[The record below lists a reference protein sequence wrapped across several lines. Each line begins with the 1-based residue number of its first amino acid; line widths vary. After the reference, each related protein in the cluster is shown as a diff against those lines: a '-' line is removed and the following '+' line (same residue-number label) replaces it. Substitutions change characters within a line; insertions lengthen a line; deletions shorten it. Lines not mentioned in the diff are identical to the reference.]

1 MLLGEG
7 AILGVGEHLMHENQT
22 TTREEVPVA
31 DIRAGDWILPPD
43 DEGLGTPEQFLWRC
57 FGPRSPS
64 GEFRWSF
71 KTTAGV
77 RHFDQ
82 GATVYRVTSAEHPK
96 AGAVD
101 AVEDEVSLDVVHAL
115 AEAEEHSAEVRL
127 VRAVFIGVAVS
138 IPVFVVIWV
147 GLVALAVGSKDP
159 DWAVWLG
166 MAAVIG
172 IVNGV
177 FFGALGAFVT
187 QAHVL
192 DDVDRH
198 ATQMV
203 ESARAHRTD
212 THPSSS
218 SP

>member
-1 MLLGEG
+1 MPDD
-7 AILGVGEHLMHENQT
+7 HT
-22 TTREEVPVA
+22 TIREEVPVA
-31 DIRAGDWILPPD
+31 DTRAGDWIASPAEED
-43 DEGLGTPEQFLWRC
+43 QGIPEQVLWR
-57 FGPRSPS
+57 FGHRSPS
-64 GEFRWSF
+64 GKFGWSF

-82 GATVYRVTSAEHPK
+82 GATVYRVIKTALPE
-96 AGAVD
+96 AGAID
-101 AVEDEVSLDVVHAL
+101 AVEDEVSLDAVHAL
-115 AEAEEHSAEVRL
+115 AEAEEHSAEVQL
-127 VRAVFIGVAVS
+127 IRAVFIGVAVS
-138 IPVFVVIWV
+138 TPVFVMIWV

-166 MAAVIG
+166 MAALIG
-172 IVNGV
+172 ILNGV

-187 QAHVL
+187 HAHVL

-212 THPSSS
+212 THPPSST
-218 SP
+218 P

>member
-1 MLLGEG
+1 
-7 AILGVGEHLMHENQT
+7 MHENHT
-22 TTREEVPVA
+22 TIREEVPVA
-31 DIRAGDWILPPD
+31 DIRAGDWIVIPD
-43 DEGLGTPEQFLWRC
+43 DADQGIPEQLLWR
-57 FGPRSPS
+57 FGQRSPD

-82 GATVYRVTSAEHPK
+82 DATLYRVTRPSPPE

-115 AEAEEHSAEVRL
+115 AEAEEHSAEVQL
-127 VRAVFIGVAVS
+127 IRAVFVGVAVS

-147 GLVALAVGSKDP
+147 GLVALAVGSKHP

-166 MAAVIG
+166 MAALIG
-172 IVNGV
+172 ILNGV
-177 FFGALGAFVT
+177 FFGALGAFIT
-187 QAHVL
+187 HTHVL

-198 ATQMV
+198 AIEMV
-203 ESARAHRTD
+203 ESARAHQTERAERAPNGD
-212 THPSSS
+212 GSEH
-218 SP
+218 

>member
-1 MLLGEG
+1 VLLGEG
-7 AILGVGEHLMHENQT
+7 AILGVGEHLMHENHT
-22 TTREEVPVA
+22 TIREGVPAA

-43 DEGLGTPEQFLWRC
+43 DEDQGIPEQLLWR
-57 FGPRSPS
+57 FGHRSPS
-64 GEFRWSF
+64 GEFGWSF

-82 GATVYRVTSAEHPK
+82 DATVYRVASAEPPD

-101 AVEDEVSLDVVHAL
+101 VVEDEASLDVVHAL
-115 AEAEEHSAEVRL
+115 AEAEEHSAEVQL
-127 VRAVFIGVAVS
+127 IRAVFVGVAVS

-147 GLVALAVGSKDP
+147 GLVALAVGDKDP

-166 MAAVIG
+166 MAALIG
-172 IVNGV
+172 ILNGV

-187 QAHVL
+187 HAHVL

-218 SP
+218 GP